1 MFLAPHFNLAIEI
14 NDFGL
19 DVVVEFEE
27 AELGVGVEEELSIS
41 SEEGGK
47 MNLDGFDPSLFDI
60 C

>member
-1 MFLAPHFNLAIEI
+1 MFPVPHFNIVVEI
-14 NDFGL
+14 NDPGL
-19 DVVVEFEE
+19 NVVVKLKE
-27 AELGVGVEEELSIS
+27 AELGVGVGEELSIS